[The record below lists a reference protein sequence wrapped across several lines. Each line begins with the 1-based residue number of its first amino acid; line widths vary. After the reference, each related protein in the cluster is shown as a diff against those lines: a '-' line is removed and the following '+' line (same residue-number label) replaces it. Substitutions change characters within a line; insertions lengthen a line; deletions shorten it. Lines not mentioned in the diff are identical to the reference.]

1 MLSENEATNLLKLM
15 KKVTKREYSEEVPVP
30 SSYKSL
36 LCNVMDR
43 EFLGNR

>member
-1 MLSENEATNLLKLM
+1 MLSESAGTKLLKLM
-15 KKVTKREYSEEVPVP
+15 KKVTKREFSEEVPVP